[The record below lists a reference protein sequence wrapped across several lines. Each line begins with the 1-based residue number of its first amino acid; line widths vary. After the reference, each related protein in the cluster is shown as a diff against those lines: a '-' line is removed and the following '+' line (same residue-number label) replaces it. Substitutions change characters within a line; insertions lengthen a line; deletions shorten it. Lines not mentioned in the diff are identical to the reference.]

1 MNLDDPTPAPPAEP
15 VTPPPADPVAPADPD
30 EAQAI
35 EVQGGKMVPLA
46 ALKAAREEAKQGKEA
61 IGRVQQLEQEL
72 AQARPYQ
79 QFVQANPGV
88 LAPPAPA
95 APANPDADPELVELA
110 RSLDYI
116 KVDGSPD
123 LDRAAKH
130 QKIIQK
136 QAERIAQQMVAPA
149 NAAVAQQMS
158 NSNWA
163 VIVQQKMP
171 NGQPVDAKILG
182 EFWQHMPIDKT
193 ADPRVA
199 AMIRDLAYT
208 EQQRRNP
215 LPNTPPPPPAPPL
228 HTENLGRSPAP
239 ATRMTPTERG
249 VAAQRGMTDEKY
261 TKLTSDFTPGRMNPL
276 ED

>member
-1 MNLDDPTPAPPAEP
+1 MNLEDPTPAPPADPITPPAEP
-15 VTPPPADPVAPADPD
+15 VVPTDPD

-88 LAPPAPA
+88 LAPAQAPAP
-95 APANPDADPELVELA
+95 PVSPDADPELVELA

-123 LDRAAKH
+123 LERAAKH

-136 QAERIAQQMVAPA
+136 QAEKIAQRMVEPVALGH
-149 NAAVAQQMS
+149 AQQMS
-158 NSNWA
+158 NTNWS

-182 EFWQHMPIDKT
+182 EFWQHMPVDKT

-208 EQQRRNP
+208 EQMRRNP
-215 LPNTPPPPPAPPL
+215 LPNTPPPPNAPPI
-228 HTENLGRSPAP
+228 HTENLGRGPAP

-261 TKLTSDFTPGRMNPL
+261 GKLTSDFTPGRMNPL